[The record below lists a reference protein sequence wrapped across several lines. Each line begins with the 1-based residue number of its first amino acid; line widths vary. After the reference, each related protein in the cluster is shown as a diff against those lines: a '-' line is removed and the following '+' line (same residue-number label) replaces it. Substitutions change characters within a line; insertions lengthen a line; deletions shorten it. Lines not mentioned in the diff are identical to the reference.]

1 MIRDVHIGGHITER
15 HEYFATV
22 IGPNLNI
29 RLLYDGRVESGRS
42 YDRFFSG
49 GSEILLTE
57 NGVGHTGTGGTFCS
71 YMFGVEIPQKD
82 LLRRDVRNRL
92 VMHGARYHEE
102 ADRLAFSNDTAG
114 FEAYSRIFNTGH
126 AFINYYFFLTGD
138 LPPNVR
144 TAQETILRVAG
155 KFLKR
160 HDVRAASRDG
170 RDLAHALHEA
180 CGNPNWTLFLVKII
194 DAHAEAYHARF
205 TSAYASTRNIGD
217 DEQRTFDLL
226 ARHYRL
232 DPYQQERIHLDV
244 IYEQEDN
251 KRIIDAYKDA
261 LTAHLAGRL
270 PQFALLPKLNL
281 LRAFA
286 TRNRIPRTLL
296 DLLDALLMTGDR
308 STKPVDPPFVADA
321 RRILDRLF
329 VDCVGGDLEI
339 DDLIKLM
346 QAKREASDQR
356 FVGFESVL
364 LDAALASD
372 EWSRA
377 GKSGKLRLQFEQIV
391 NYFDLFDDAAT
402 LVNSIGFTDDFE
414 LSPNRLEEM
423 LESRQAFEELQPGL
437 FEELFI
443 APLERNQYLSMHGRR
458 RIELL
463 RRGLRTSD
471 GDPGSAR
478 SIPDT
483 LREANA
489 VARRHRIIDGML
501 KRFVGNIH
509 EEPLTEV
516 EKEALRVDVENR
528 LRSEFG
534 IATTVDQ
541 NLLDSVLL
549 GIEEEFF
556 YTQKLLPEIIAKR
569 DLVLRENFLRSSGL
583 DLFRIEELEAAYLR
597 SLEQP
602 PDVSAQSQ
610 PA

>member
-1 MIRDVHIGGHITER
+1 MIRDVHIGGLISER
-15 HEYFATV
+15 HEYFTTV

-29 RLLYDGRVESGRS
+29 RLLYDGRVEAGRS

-49 GSEILLTE
+49 GSEIVLTE

-92 VMHGARYHEE
+92 VMHGARYHEA

-114 FEAYSRIFNTGH
+114 FEKYSRVVNSGH
-126 AFINYYFFLTGD
+126 AFVNYYFFLTGD

-144 TAQETILRVAG
+144 AAQETILRVAG

-160 HDVRAASRDG
+160 QDIRAASRDG

-194 DAHAEAYHARF
+194 DAHAEAYHSRF
-205 TSAYASTRNIGD
+205 ASAYATTRNIGE

-261 LTAHLAGRL
+261 LTAHLANRL
-270 PQFALLPKLNL
+270 PEFALLPKLNL

-286 TRNRIPRTLL
+286 TRNRIPGTLL
-296 DLLDALLMTGDR
+296 DLLDALLKGGDGSAR
-308 STKPVDPPFVADA
+308 QIDPPFVADA
-321 RRILDRLF
+321 RRILERLF
-329 VDCVGGDLEI
+329 VECVGGDLDV
-339 DDLIKLM
+339 DDLIRLM

-372 EWSRA
+372 EWTRA
-377 GKSGKLRLQFEQIV
+377 GKSAKLRLQFEQII
-391 NYFDLFDDAAT
+391 NYFDLFDDAAS

-423 LESRQAFEELQPGL
+423 LESRQAFEELRPGL
-437 FEELFI
+437 FDELFI

-463 RRGLRTSD
+463 KRGLKASD
-471 GDPGSAR
+471 GDPASAS
-478 SIPDT
+478 SIPGT

-489 VARRHRIIDGML
+489 AARRHRIIEGML

-509 EEPLTEV
+509 EEPLGDD
-516 EKEALRVDVENR
+516 EKEALRIDVENR
-528 LRSEFG
+528 LRAEFG

-541 NLLDSVLL
+541 NLFDSVLL
-549 GIEEEFF
+549 GIEEEYF
-556 YTQKLLPEIIAKR
+556 YKQKLLPEIVAKR

-583 DLFRIEELEAAYLR
+583 DLFRIEELEAEYLR
-597 SLEQP
+597 SLEP
-602 PDVSAQSQ
+602 PAAASA
-610 PA
+610 

>member
-1 MIRDVHIGGHITER
+1 MIRDVHIGGYISER
-15 HEYFATV
+15 HEYFTTV

-29 RLLYDGRVESGRS
+29 RLLYDGRVEAGRS
-42 YDRFFSG
+42 FDRFFSG

-92 VMHGARYHEE
+92 VMHGARYDEDT
-102 ADRLAFSNDTAG
+102 DRLSFSNDTAG
-114 FEAYSRIFNTGH
+114 FESYARIVNSGH
-126 AFINYYFFLTGD
+126 AFINYYFFVTGD

-160 HDVRAASRDG
+160 QDVQASSRDG
-170 RDLAHALHEA
+170 RELAHAIHEA
-180 CGNPNWTLFLVKII
+180 CGNPNWTLFLVKVI
-194 DAHAEAYHARF
+194 DAHAEAYHTRF
-205 TSAYASTRNIGD
+205 AAAYSATRNIGD

-261 LTAHLAGRL
+261 LTAHLANRL
-270 PQFALLPKLNL
+270 PEFALLPKLNL

-286 TRNRIPRTLL
+286 TRNRIPATLL
-296 DLLDALLMTGDR
+296 DLLDALLMGSDSKAQR
-308 STKPVDPPFVADA
+308 LDPPFVVDA
-321 RRILDRLF
+321 RSILDRVF
-329 VDCVGGDLEI
+329 VECVGGDLDVDE
-339 DDLIKLM
+339 LIRLM

-356 FVGFESVL
+356 YVGFESVL

-372 EWSRA
+372 EWTRA
-377 GKSGKLRLQFEQIV
+377 GKSAKLRLQFEQIV
-391 NYFDLFDDAAT
+391 NYFDLFDGAAT
-402 LVNSIGFTDDFE
+402 LVNSIGFTDDFD
-414 LSPNRLEEM
+414 LTPNRLEEL
-423 LESRQAFEELQPGL
+423 LESRQAFEELRPGL

-463 RRGLRTSD
+463 KRELRASD
-471 GDPGSAR
+471 GNPAGS
-478 SIPDT
+478 SGIPES
-483 LREANA
+483 LQQANA
-489 VARRHRIIDGML
+489 VARRHRIIEGML

-509 EEPLTEV
+509 DEPLDDRQ
-516 EKEALRVDVENR
+516 KEELRVDVENR

-534 IATTVDQ
+534 IATVVDK

-549 GIEEEFF
+549 GIEEEYF
-556 YTQKLLPEIIAKR
+556 YSEKLLPEIIAKR

-597 SLEQP
+597 SLEP
-602 PDVSAQSQ
+602 PK
-610 PA
+610 PAAV